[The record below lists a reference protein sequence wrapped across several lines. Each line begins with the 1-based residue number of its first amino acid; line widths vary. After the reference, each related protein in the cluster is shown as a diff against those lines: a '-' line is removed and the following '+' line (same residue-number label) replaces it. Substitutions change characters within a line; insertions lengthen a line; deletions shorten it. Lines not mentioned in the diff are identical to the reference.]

1 MSVCLVQKLCIE
13 CDDIVR
19 WSCTLKGRGLQVL
32 LCKICLAA
40 VVYQLWRLRNDL
52 CHENT
57 PRTKEAL
64 VAQIQW
70 EVRSR
75 LMFRRKIERSAMSV
89 RLVQIWKYL

>member
-1 MSVCLVQKLCIE
+1 
-13 CDDIVR
+13 VR
-19 WSCTLKGRGLQVL
+19 WSCTLKGHGLQAL
-32 LCKICLAA
+32 LCKLCLAA
-40 VVYQLWRLRNDL
+40 TVYHLWRLRNDL
-52 CHENT
+52 CHRNT

-89 RLVQIWKYL
+89 RLVQIWKL